1 VSSQDVYVFEVSKSS
16 FEEAVVGNSKQI
28 PVFVEFMG
36 IWSDHCVEMESHLS
50 ALAREFAGQFIFAK
64 VDIDA
69 QQELVEKYEINNV
82 PTLKIFKDGEV
93 AQTLEG
99 LASEE
104 ELRVLLKFF
113 GIFRESDELRE
124 QARQKHMAGETIE
137 AIKLLT
143 EAIQK
148 DPSNVRVAMD
158 MVQVFLDIGEL
169 EQAESL
175 FMRLP
180 ETQREGETGRAL
192 AGQLSFKKLAVQ
204 TEGKA
209 ALQERIAVNK
219 DDHDARFDLAICLVA
234 EHDYRQAM
242 DNLFAIVEQ
251 DREYKEGAAREL
263 IIALTNMLAP
273 NEPKLAQEFRRR
285 LGTTLA

>member
-1 VSSQDVYVFEVSKSS
+1 MSSQDVYIFEVSKSS
-16 FEEAVVGNSKQI
+16 FEEAVLGNSHKI

-36 IWSDHCVEMESHLS
+36 IWSDHCIEMESHLS

-69 QQELVEKYEINNV
+69 QQELVEQYEIKNV
-82 PTLKIFKDGEV
+82 PTLKVFKDGAV
-93 AQTLEG
+93 SQTVEG
-99 LASEE
+99 LVSEE
-104 ELRVLLKFF
+104 ELRVMLKFF
-113 GIFRESDELRE
+113 GVFRESDELRE
-124 QARQKHMAGETIE
+124 QARQKHMAGDTIE

-148 DPSNVRVAMD
+148 DPSNVRVALD

-169 EQAESL
+169 EQAEAL
-175 FMRLP
+175 FNRLP
-180 ETQREGETGRAL
+180 ENQREGETGRSL
-192 AGQLSFKKLAVQ
+192 AGQLSFKKLATQ
-204 TEGKA
+204 TAGKD
-209 ALQERIAVNK
+209 ALLARIAKNN
-219 DDHDARFDLAICLVA
+219 DDFDARFDLAVCLVA

-242 DNLFAIVEQ
+242 DNLFGIIEK
-251 DREYKEGAAREL
+251 DREFKEGAAHEL